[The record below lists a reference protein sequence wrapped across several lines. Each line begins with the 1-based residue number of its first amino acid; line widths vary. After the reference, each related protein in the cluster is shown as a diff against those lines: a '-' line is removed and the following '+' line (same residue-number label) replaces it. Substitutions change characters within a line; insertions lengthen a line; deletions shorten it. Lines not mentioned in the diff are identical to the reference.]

1 MDNYKRGT
9 IVKIER
15 DEKLQCDFLCLRRT
29 DKSLFV
35 LREYRTEP
43 NHVVGS
49 TINIPITGQEEDYI
63 SPKNG
68 ESYSCYTTKAKL
80 KGTTTELKVDEKGDC
95 TPTSFSTLS
104 PTDLL
109 HLSGNALI
117 LKALAP
123 TCTIDQC
130 VQSVVQ
136 LANDLKKQQ

>member
-1 MDNYKRGT
+1 MPDGPDGCKRYRMTKKDGSIFYAKT
-9 IVKIER
+9 YDR
-15 DEKLQCDFLCLRRT
+15 DSID
-29 DKSLFV
+29 
-35 LREYRTEP
+35 
-43 NHVVGS
+43 
-49 TINIPITGQEEDYI
+49 GQTL
-63 SPKNG
+63 
-68 ESYSCYTTKAKL
+68 ESDSGWEQIGDAGGKHCYQFGKPFTSDPQAYTK
-80 KGTTTELKVDEKGDC
+80 TELTIDEKGDC